1 MGWLQNL
8 IKSALEQSE
17 VNPSRQEHSTAPAR
31 ILVVG
36 VGGAG
41 CNTVSRLASIG
52 ISGAELV
59 AVNTDKLH
67 LDSIDVPQKVLIGSD
82 LTKGLSAGGY
92 VEVGR
97 QAASEAK
104 PTFKKLFNNASL
116 VFITSGMGGGT
127 GTGASPVIARFAKE
141 QGALVIG
148 VVTMPFKLEKARIQ
162 KAKEGLEE
170 FRESSDSV
178 VVVDNN
184 RLLTLVPDLP
194 IDDAF
199 SVSDEVLARM
209 VKGIIETVMLPSMI
223 NLDFADIKTVL
234 SGSKV
239 AMVGI
244 GESNA
249 KDRAAKAIQQAVS
262 CPLLGDIDYSDAK
275 GVLVH
280 ISGGPNMTISEA
292 HQIGDFISTRVHAEA
307 QVIWGAR
314 VDPGLGDAIR
324 VILIVNGVRSPHLLL
339 GPASD
344 GGVRRREG
352 PSDKMTRG
360 PLDLEL
366 NYL

>member
-1 MGWLQNL
+1 MTQR
-8 IKSALEQSE
+8 
-17 VNPSRQEHSTAPAR
+17 RQESSTTPAR

-41 CNTVSRLASIG
+41 CNTVNRLVSIG

-59 AVNTDKLH
+59 AVNTDKTKLENTNATH
-67 LDSIDVPQKVLIGSD
+67 KIAIGVE
-82 LTKGLSAGGY
+82 LTKGLGAGGY
-92 VEVGR
+92 IEVGK
-97 QAASEAK
+97 QAASDAK
-104 PTFKKLFNNASL
+104 PMFKKLFDGASL
-116 VFITSGMGGGT
+116 IFVTCGLGGGT
-127 GTGASPVIARFAKE
+127 GTGAAPVIARFAKE
-141 QGALVIG
+141 QGALVVG
-148 VVTMPFKLEKARIQ
+148 VVTMPFKMEKARIQ
-162 KAKEGLEE
+162 KAKDGLKELQE
-170 FRESSDSV
+170 NADSV

-184 RLLTLVPDLP
+184 QLLALVPDLP

-199 SVSDEVLARM
+199 CVADEVLARM
-209 VKGIIETVMLPSMI
+209 VKGITEAVMLPSMI
-223 NLDFADIKTVL
+223 NLDFADVKSVL
-234 SGSKV
+234 GGGSV

-249 KDRAAKAIQQAVS
+249 KDRASKAIEQAVT
-262 CPLLGDIDYSDAK
+262 CPLLGDIDYSEAK

-292 HQIGDFISTRVHAEA
+292 HQIGDSISTRVHADA

-344 GGVRRREG
+344 GGVSRREE
-352 PSDKMTRG
+352 PPKKLMKRA
-360 PLDLEL
+360 PLDLDL
-366 NYL
+366 GYL

>member
-1 MGWLQNL
+1 MQNL
-8 IKSALEQSE
+8 IKSALERPE
-17 VNPSRQEHSTAPAR
+17 VIPSRQEPSTAPAR
-31 ILVVG
+31 VIVVG

-41 CNTVSRLASIG
+41 CNTMSRLSSIG

-67 LDSIDVPQKVLIGSD
+67 LDSIDVPKKVLIGLE
-82 LTKGLSAGGY
+82 LTKGMSAGGY

-97 QAASEAK
+97 QAAEEAK
-104 PTFKKLFNNASL
+104 PTFKKLFANASL
-116 VFITSGMGGGT
+116 VFITCGMGGGT
-127 GTGASPVIARFAKE
+127 GTGASPVIASFAKE

-148 VVTMPFKLEKARIQ
+148 VITMPFKMEKARIQ
-162 KAKEGLEE
+162 RAREGLEE
-170 FRESSDSV
+170 MRKNADSV

-184 RLLTLVPDLP
+184 RLLALVPDMP

-209 VKGIIETVMLPSMI
+209 VKGVIETIMLPSMV
-223 NLDFADIKTVL
+223 NLDFADIKAVL
-234 SGSKV
+234 SGSQV

-249 KDRAAKAIQQAVS
+249 KDRAAKAMQQAIS

-280 ISGGPNMTISEA
+280 VSGGSNMTISEV
-292 HQIGDFISTRVHAEA
+292 HQIGEFISSRVHADA
-307 QVIWGAR
+307 HVIWGAR

-344 GGVRRREG
+344 GGVYKREG
-352 PSDKMTRG
+352 PSAKTMRA

-366 NYL
+366 KYF